1 MNIWK
6 GCKTLIVQLTYALFY
21 FLYYVCAK
29 TFQWTSSTFFSVR
42 LWTLSTFFHSAM
54 NFITFF
60 LIRLTSSPFFLL
72 SRRFVLQSGI
82 RHAGAGF
89 TRHRLRPLDPTLA
102 GRLQVHVPP
111 RHHPQ
116 WYEPQQGISSMP
128 LTLSVTVVTVRT
140 TIQNF
145 NLRRDHQNNWYERR
159 AYESVDDKSLSWA
172 IYRKKIWKTELVT
185 EGVKIG

>member
-1 MNIWK
+1 M
-6 GCKTLIVQLTYALFY
+6 KTLIIQLMYALFS

-29 TFQWTSSTFFSVR
+29 TFQWTSSPFFFIR
-42 LWTLSTFFHSAM
+42 LWTSSH
-54 NFITFF
+54 FF
-60 LIRLTSSPFFLL
+60 LF
-72 SRRFVLQSGI
+72 SRRFVMQSGI

-116 WYEPQQGISSMP
+116 WCEPQQGISSMP
-128 LTLSVTVVTVRT
+128 LTLSVSVVTVRT

-145 NLRRDHQNNWYERR
+145 NLRRDHQNNCYERR

-172 IYRKKIWKTELVT
+172 ISRKTMKDGTRDWR
-185 EGVKIG
+185 G